1 MAFYSAS
8 EDGKLHGSTGSAILI
23 RGQSAN
29 GLTLPELAYSSFRSN
44 EE

>member
-1 MAFYSAS
+1 MAFYPAS
-8 EDGKLHGSTGSAILI
+8 EVGKLHGSAGAAILI

-29 GLTLPELAYSSFRSN
+29 GLILPELAYSSFRSN

>member
-1 MAFYSAS
+1 MTFYSAS
-8 EDGKLHGSTGSAILI
+8 EVGKLHGSAGSAIFI

-29 GLTLPELAYSSFRSN
+29 GLTLPELAYSSVRSI